1 MARALFTDRHGGQST
16 GPYRDFNLALHVGDD
31 PEVVARNR
39 SLLAASLGI
48 PATSLRFMNQIHG
61 SRIAVAGTS
70 DETAELPEA
79 DALFTQQSGVA
90 LVVLVA
96 DCIPLLLVS
105 DQGVAAVHVGR
116 KGLVAGIVENS
127 IQTFIDHDI
136 KPATITAKIGPSIC
150 KDCYEVDLSMYEEIS
165 QSHPAC
171 ATTLEQHCLDLVSGV
186 VTILA
191 TKNIAYELEP
201 RCTREDRDLF
211 SYRRD
216 GITGRQ
222 AGVVLL

>member
-39 SLLAASLGI
+39 SLLAASWGI
-48 PATSLRFMNQIHG
+48 PAASLRFMNQIHG
-61 SRIAVAGTS
+61 SRVAVAGAS

-105 DQGVAAVHVGR
+105 DQGVAAVHVDR
-116 KGLVAGIVENS
+116 KSTRLNS
-127 IQTFIDHDI
+127 
-136 KPATITAKIGPSIC
+136 
-150 KDCYEVDLSMYEEIS
+150 
-165 QSHPAC
+165 SHR
-171 ATTLEQHCLDLVSGV
+171 T
-186 VTILA
+186 
-191 TKNIAYELEP
+191 
-201 RCTREDRDLF
+201 
-211 SYRRD
+211 
-216 GITGRQ
+216 
-222 AGVVLL
+222 